1 MFGQK
6 KNEIIDGEIKP
17 NIEGERG
24 GSQLG
29 SQRKRLPAGARNF
42 LIAILVCAGAVGA
55 MFTYKAMQVRKSIIT
70 EPVQETS
77 PVQNN
82 LPALKQAPPETPQ
95 VTHVPTET
103 TISSESEDDTQE
115 MSEKAES
122 LESITLLRL
131 RRLSAPLVEENQNQI
146 NRNAPQ
152 SSSTQENTNNGNT
165 GANSEL
171 QNKLTP
177 LKLNASQAGLVGDR
191 DMLLTQG
198 SMIDC
203 QLETSIVT
211 SQPGM
216 TSCHVTR
223 DIYSTSGR
231 VVLIDR
237 GSKIVGNYQSG
248 LQQGQTR
255 IFVLWSRIETPA
267 GVIINLDSPGTG
279 SLGEAG
285 VGGTI
290 DNHFWERFGNAIL
303 FSFIGDFGDWASN
316 QGGGDRN
323 SIQFYNTS
331 QGAQQSVTEILKYSM
346 TISPTLYKNQ
356 GDRVSI
362 FVARDLYFGGVY
374 ALKPN

>member
-6 KNEIIDGEIKP
+6 KHKIIDAEIKP

-29 SQRKRLPAGARNF
+29 SQRRQLPAGAKRF
-42 LIAILVCAGAVGA
+42 LFVVLICAGAIGA
-55 MFTYKAMQVRKSIIT
+55 LFTYKAFQVRKSINVDK
-70 EPVQETS
+70 VQEAT

-82 LPALKQAPPETPQ
+82 LPQLKPAPPENSQTINPS
-95 VTHVPTET
+95 TELT
-103 TISSESEDDTQE
+103 VSIDDTQE
-115 MSEKAES
+115 MSDQAAS
-122 LESITLLRL
+122 LESTVILRM

-146 NRNAPQ
+146 NRHSSQ
-152 SSSTQENTNNGNT
+152 SSPSKENTNNAN
-165 GANSEL
+165 GADGEL
-171 QNKLTP
+171 QNKLKP
-177 LKLNASQAGLVGDR
+177 LRLDASQAGLVGDR
-191 DMLLTQG
+191 DMFLTQG

-216 TSCHVTR
+216 TSCYVTR

-255 IFVLWSRIETPA
+255 IFVLWSRIETPT

-285 VGGTI
+285 VGGVI
-290 DNHFWERFGNAIL
+290 DKHFWERFGSAIL
-303 FSFIGDFGDWASN
+303 FSLIGDFGDWASN
-316 QGGGDRN
+316 QGSGDRN
-323 SIQFYNTS
+323 SIQLYNTS
-331 QGAQQSVTEILKYSM
+331 QGTQQAVTEILKYSM
-346 TISPTLYKNQ
+346 NIPPTLYKNQ
-356 GDRVSI
+356 GDRISI
-362 FVARDLYFGGVY
+362 FVARDLDFGGVY
-374 ALKPN
+374 ALRPN